1 MGCLLFLCGGTPQ
14 KQSQTVSPSAAG
26 ASSEKKCRLTIGC
39 GSSALR
45 WTTARAEFAP
55 VCRESL
61 GIGAAL
67 DAWRDG
73 CRECCGIGAVLD
85 AWRGGG
91 VWETLGDCVGM
102 CWRYF

>member
-1 MGCLLFLCGGTPQ
+1 MSPFFVRRDAAD
-14 KQSQTVSPSAAG
+14 QTASPSAAG

-39 GSSALR
+39 GLSALR

-67 DAWRDG
+67 DDG
-73 CRECCGIGAVLD
+73 
-85 AWRGGG
+85 RG
-91 VWETLGDCVGM
+91 VASALCWMFEGM
-102 CWRYF
+102 

>member
-1 MGCLLFLCGGTPQ
+1 MSSFF
-14 KQSQTVSPSAAG
+14 VRRDAAEG
-26 ASSEKKCRLTIGC
+26 DASSEKKCRLTIGC

-67 DAWRDG
+67 DAGRGVASALCWMFEGMR
-73 CRECCGIGAVLD
+73 AVMLR
-85 AWRGGG
+85 WML
-91 VWETLGDCVGM
+91 EGM
-102 CWRYF
+102 

>member
-1 MGCLLFLCGGTPQ
+1 MGCLLFF
-14 KQSQTVSPSAAG
+14 VRRDAAEG
-26 ASSEKKCRLTIGC
+26 DASSEKKCRLTIGC

-67 DAWRDG
+67 DA
-73 CRECCGIGAVLD
+73 
-85 AWRGGG
+85 
-91 VWETLGDCVGM
+91 
-102 CWRYF
+102 